1 MQYIY
6 QKLLCLLLLGSTT
19 LTNAQISSG
28 GSPLSFDPVFR
39 AQHGDNILP
48 AVSLPAATW
57 QQITNVTKA
66 QTAPDV
72 RIAAPIQT
80 DLGLDNAGQWT
91 VLENGDRLW
100 RLKIR
105 SEGAQGLMALYD
117 KLYLPFGAKLFMYS
131 EDGKQI
137 LGAYT
142 DESNTPSG
150 KFVTGFIKG
159 ATAIIEYFEPFA
171 VRGQGKL
178 HIFRVD
184 YAFKKIGLEKDG
196 LSDESGFGTSSECN
210 ININC
215 QQGLNWQSHKKG
227 ICRIVIVLEEGS
239 GYCTGNVI
247 NNTANDAKPYILT
260 SYHVQDGY
268 TPLYDMWRYDF
279 NYETE
284 GCTNPQTEPSFQ
296 SILGS
301 VLRASR
307 RENDFLLLELIDPI
321 PTEYNVYYMGW
332 SRAASTPSS
341 GTTIHHPK
349 GDIKK
354 IARRNQAITI
364 QSAEFAW
371 SNGFTSPPEYL
382 WRVRYDEGIFEPG
395 SSGAGLLDQSGRL
408 VGQLHGGHINCSQNQ
423 TTAYY
428 DRLSLS
434 WEGGGTP
441 ETRLKDWL
449 DPINTNQQVLDG
461 MFDITGGL
469 ATISGYVLTED
480 GKGIAGVAMQLF
492 GNISA
497 TTLTDT
503 SGKYTFEKLPVG
515 ENFGISLTKDDNDRN
530 GVTTFDLVLIS
541 KHLLGIQKFDSPF
554 KILAADVNDSK
565 NLTTLDLI
573 ILRKLILNIDIEFE
587 SVPSWRFLPDKF
599 EFSDPENPY
608 QDFLPTVFFVPNFN
622 SNVLNFNF
630 VGWKYGDVNN
640 TADPKQ

>member
-1 MQYIY
+1 MQHIY

-28 GSPLSFDPVFR
+28 GLPLSFDPAFT
-39 AQHGDNILP
+39 AQYGAAVLP
-48 AVSLPAATW
+48 IVSLSPSNW
-57 QQITNVTKA
+57 QQISNATKE
-66 QTAPDV
+66 QNAPDI
-72 RIAAPIQT
+72 RIATPIQT

-105 SEGAQGLMALYD
+105 AEGAQGLMALYD

-150 KFVTGFIKG
+150 KFITGFIKG

-171 VRGQGKL
+171 VQGQGKL

-184 YAFKKIGLEKDG
+184 YAYKKIELEKNG
-196 LSDESGFGTSSECN
+196 LNDESGFGTSSECN

-215 QQGLNWQSHKKG
+215 QQGLNWQNHKKG

-247 NNTANDAKPYILT
+247 NNTAADAKPYILT

-284 GCTNPQTEPSFQ
+284 GCANPQTEPPFQ

-321 PTEYNVYYMGW
+321 PTEYNVYYIGW
-332 SRAASTPSS
+332 SRAATIPSS

-354 IARRNQAITI
+354 IARRNQSITI

-371 SNGFTSPPEYL
+371 NNGFTSPADYL

-449 DPINTNQQVLDG
+449 DPLNTNQELLDG

-469 ATISGYVLTED
+469 ANISGYVLTED
-480 GKGIAGVAMQLF
+480 GKGIAGVVMQLF
-492 GNISA
+492 GDVSA
-497 TTLTDT
+497 TTVTDT

-515 ENFGISLTKDDNDRN
+515 EAFGISLTKDEKDQN

-541 KHLLGIQKFDSPF
+541 KHLLGIQKFNSPF

-608 QDFLPTVFFVPNFN
+608 QDFLPTIFFVPNFN

-630 VGWKYGDVNN
+630 TGWKYGDVNN